1 MAIDPNRSA
10 VPIREISNRISLV
23 FMLTLAAALLL
34 LGRAETYVFD
44 RARQVVTDMTA
55 PLLEIAS
62 RPVAAARRVVER
74 TDEYAYVFDENERLR
89 AENARLLAW
98 KEAALRLESKLA
110 RYEALLNVQV
120 DPDIKYVSGRVVSDN
135 GGPFVDTVIV
145 NVGTEAGAKSGDGVI
160 DTDGLVGRIVATGEK
175 ASRILLLTDLN
186 SRIPVVV
193 EPAHYKAVLAGD
205 NTDWPKLE
213 YLASTSSV
221 SPGDRVV
228 TSGDG
233 GLLPPGIPVGLV
245 IQTSDGFLRVQT
257 FADRDRLDFVRVLK
271 YEFPSQIGRQ
281 DPPAVLLGPPVQ
293 PKPVERVQP
302 AATIP
307 GAPKPATPPLASVT
321 ATPVKPA
328 KPAKPAQVTRKA
340 EKKPEPVAP
349 APAAA
354 SAPAATPAA
363 STMQPVPEPDEDVP
377 PPEEDVVPGGQDTPG
392 TE

>member
-1 MAIDPNRSA
+1 
-10 VPIREISNRISLV
+10 
-23 FMLTLAAALLL
+23 MLTLAAALLL

-44 RARQVVTDMTA
+44 EARQVVTDMTA

-62 RPVAAARRVVER
+62 RPVSAARRVVER

-98 KEAALRLESKLA
+98 KDAALRLESKLA
-110 RYEALLNVQV
+110 RYEALLNVQI
-120 DPDIKYVSGRVVSDN
+120 DPAIKYVSGRVVSDN

-145 NVGTEAGAKSGDGVI
+145 NVGREAGAKSGDGVV
-160 DTDGLVGRIVATGEK
+160 DTDGLVGRIVATGKK

-186 SRIPVVV
+186 SRIPVVI

-233 GLLPPGIPVGLV
+233 GLIPPGIPVGVV

-257 FADRDRLDFVRVLK
+257 FSDRDRLDFVRILK
-271 YEFPSQIGRQ
+271 YEFPSQIDRQ
-281 DPPAVLLGPPVQ
+281 DPPAVLLGPPVES
-293 PKPVERVQP
+293 KPVERVKP

-307 GAPKPATPPLASVT
+307 GAPKPATPPLTEGAS
-321 ATPVKPA
+321 APA
-328 KPAKPAQVTRKA
+328 KPAKPAPVAKKP
-340 EKKPEPVAP
+340 EKKPAP
-349 APAAA
+349 P
-354 SAPAATPAA
+354 PQVLPPEATPAAPSA
-363 STMQPVPEPDEDVP
+363 STMQPVPDAEEDVP
-377 PPEEDVVPGGQDTPG
+377 PPEEDVVPGSQDTPG

>member
-1 MAIDPNRSA
+1 
-10 VPIREISNRISLV
+10 
-23 FMLTLAAALLL
+23 MLTLAAALLL

-44 RARQVVTDMTA
+44 EARQVVTDMTA

-62 RPVAAARRVVER
+62 RPVSAARRVVER

-98 KEAALRLESKLA
+98 KDAALRLESKLA
-110 RYEALLNVQV
+110 RYEALLNVQI
-120 DPDIKYVSGRVVSDN
+120 DPAIRYVSGRVVSDN

-145 NVGTEAGAKSGDGVI
+145 NVGREAGAKSGDGVI
-160 DTDGLVGRIVATGEK
+160 DTDGLVGRVVATGER

-205 NTDWPKLE
+205 NTDWPRLE

-257 FADRDRLDFVRVLK
+257 FADRDRLDFVRILK
-271 YEFPSQIGRQ
+271 YEFPSQIDRQ
-281 DPPAVLLGPPVQ
+281 DPPAVLLGPPVE
-293 PKPVERVQP
+293 PKPVERVKP

-307 GAPKPATPPLASVT
+307 GAPKPATPPLAE
-321 ATPVKPA
+321 AAAAPA
-328 KPAKPAQVTRKA
+328 KPAKPAPVAKKP
-340 EKKPEPVAP
+340 EKKPAP
-349 APAAA
+349 QPQVLPPAA
-354 SAPAATPAA
+354 PTAA
-363 STMQPVPEPDEDVP
+363 TMQPVPDPEEDVP
-377 PPEEDVVPGGQDTPG
+377 PPEEDVVPGTQDTPG